1 MLSASVMGVYC
12 FWSVDFALVSFST
25 LFVSEILVE
34 FSGLSYC
41 SVINVRV
48 WIGSVSGSVMS
59 NLERY
64 PFYG

>member
-48 WIGSVSGSVMS
+48 WIVLLSLS
-59 NLERY
+59 EPY
-64 PFYG
+64 PLDIIMCK